1 MKRTGL
7 SKYKESFSLTL
18 LTSRCDYTIIR
29 TIDKY
34 EILLV
39 SFDDMKYRHKILQLI
54 KEIEVGE
61 FIINRHGVF
70 YRDVRDEVEERILVC
85 SPLLVT
91 GITRNKDGNDWG
103 KLLVFADPEGHEK
116 QYHMS
121 SSKGQNVVI
130 SDLVHRGLVL
140 SSNSRSRH
148 LLAQYLRSAPS
159 PRMMLSSSMPGWV
172 KHSFVL
178 PYRSF
183 GPDEVVYSGD
193 GNTGFGVQGN
203 WKNNVGKLCSG
214 NSRLIFAASVAFAAP
229 LMRVMNI
236 EGGGFHF
243 RGDSSKG
250 KTTALQVAASV
261 CGKVATSPGEDSYL
275 LNWKSTANSF
285 EEVAQS
291 HNDCLM
297 VIDELGQADAKT
309 VGDIC
314 YMLANGQGKARM
326 GHAKRSWRV
335 MFITSGEISL
345 AEQMARAGEKVMI
358 GQEIRLLEISTDCSA
373 EQGLFEDVHRSKTPA
388 EFSNRIKRATANHYG
403 TPLQKFLE
411 HLTSN
416 TEAVETRCRSYMDVF
431 LKSVL
436 PPNATGVVPRA
447 ALRFALVAAAGELA
461 TRLKLTGWR
470 KGEAF
475 RAAKKCFGSWMEH
488 HRTFDP
494 VAMAVDRVQRFIMEN
509 NAKFE
514 IVGGNVRLNGSKV
527 GYQKKD
533 RFLILP
539 NVFRDSVCAG
549 ADPEAVANAL
559 EHAGY
564 LNTSGPNRKKK
575 QERIQGQL
583 GYFYSVPGSILKAE

>member
-1 MKRTGL
+1 V
-7 SKYKESFSLTL
+7 KY
-18 LTSRCDYTIIR
+18 
-29 TIDKY
+29 
-34 EILLV
+34 
-39 SFDDMKYRHKILQLI
+39 HNKILRLH
-54 KEIEVGE
+54 KEITAGE
-61 FIINRHGVF
+61 FVINKHGVF
-70 YRDVRDEVEERILVC
+70 YQDVRDDVEESILVC

-116 QYHMS
+116 TYHMA

-140 SSNSRSRH
+140 SSHSRSRN
-148 LLAQYLRSAPS
+148 LLAQYLRSTPS
-159 PRMMLSSSMPGWV
+159 QKMMLSSSQPGWV
-172 KHSFVL
+172 KNSFVL
-178 PYRSF
+178 PYASF
-183 GPDEVVYSGD
+183 GPDEVVYSGNP
-193 GNTGFGVQGN
+193 NTGFGVQGN
-203 WKNNVGKLCSG
+203 WKANVGKLCSG

-229 LMRVMNI
+229 LMRVVGV

-243 RGDSSKG
+243 RGRSSKG

-335 MFITSGEISL
+335 TFITSGEISL
-345 AEQMARAGEKVMI
+345 AEQMAKAGERAMI
-358 GQEIRLLEISTDCSA
+358 GQEVRLLEVSTDCSA
-373 EQGLFEDVHRSKTPA
+373 EHGLFEHIYSSKTPA
-388 EFSNRIKRATANHYG
+388 DFSNRIKAATANHFG

-411 HLTSN
+411 HLTSH
-416 TEAVETRCRSYMDVF
+416 TEAVETRCRAYMDSF

-436 PPNATGVVPRA
+436 PQNATGVVARA
-447 ALRFALVAAAGELA
+447 ALRFALVASAGELA
-461 TRLKLTGWR
+461 TKLKLTGWK

-475 RAAKKCFGSWMEH
+475 RAAKKCFASWMEH
-488 HRTFDP
+488 HKTFDP
-494 VAMAVDRVQRFIMEN
+494 LVMAVDRVQRFIREN
-509 NAKFE
+509 TAKFE
-514 IVGGNVRLNGSKV
+514 VVGGDVRLNGSKV

-533 RFLILP
+533 KFLILP
-539 NVFRDSVCAG
+539 NVFRDTVCAG
-549 ADPEAVANAL
+549 TNADAVADAL

-575 QERIQGQL
+575 QERIEGQL
-583 GYFYSVPGSILKAE
+583 EYFYCVPGSIMRAD

>member
-1 MKRTGL
+1 
-7 SKYKESFSLTL
+7 
-18 LTSRCDYTIIR
+18 
-29 TIDKY
+29 
-34 EILLV
+34 
-39 SFDDMKYRHKILQLI
+39 MKYHHKILKI
-54 KEIEVGE
+54 HKEITVGE
-61 FIINRHGVF
+61 FIINKHGVF
-70 YRDVRDEVEERILVC
+70 YRDLRDEVEERILVC

-116 QYHMS
+116 QYHMA

-140 SSNSRSRH
+140 SSHSRSRH
-148 LLAQYLRSAPS
+148 LLAQYLRSTPS
-159 PRMMLSSSMPGWV
+159 DKMMLSSSMPGWV
-172 KHSFVL
+172 KNSFVL
-178 PYRSF
+178 PYGSF

-193 GNTGFGVQGN
+193 PNTGFGTQGN
-203 WKNNVGKLCSG
+203 WKANVGKLCSG
-214 NSRLIFAASVAFAAP
+214 NSRLVFAASVAFAAP
-229 LMRVMNI
+229 LMRVVGI
-236 EGGGFHF
+236 EGGGFHLK
-243 RGDSSKG
+243 GDSSKG

-297 VIDELGQADAKT
+297 VIDEIGQADPKT

-326 GHAKRSWRV
+326 GHGKRSWRV

-345 AEQMARAGEKVMI
+345 AEPMAKAGEKAMI
-358 GQEIRLLEISTDCSA
+358 GQEVRLLEIATDCT
-373 EQGLFEDVHRSKTPA
+373 ENGLFENIHSSKTAA
-388 EFSNRIKRATANHYG
+388 EFSNRLKAATANHFG
-403 TPLQKFLE
+403 TPLQRFLE
-411 HLTSN
+411 HLASN
-416 TEAVETRCRSYMDVF
+416 TDAVETKCRAYMDSF
-431 LKSVL
+431 LKAVL
-436 PPNATGVVPRA
+436 PQSATGVVPRA

-461 TRLKLTGWR
+461 TKLKLTGWK

-475 RAAKKCFGSWMEH
+475 RAAKKCFASWMEH
-488 HRTFDP
+488 RKTFDP
-494 VAMAVDRVQRFIMEN
+494 VVMAVDRVQRFILEN
-509 NAKFE
+509 TAKFE
-514 IVGGNVRLNGSKV
+514 IVGGDVRLNGSKF

-539 NVFRDSVCAG
+539 NVFRDFVCAG
-549 ADPEAVANAL
+549 ADPESVVDAL
-559 EHAGY
+559 EHAGF

-583 GYFYSVPGSILKAE
+583 GYFYSVPSSIMKAE

>member
-1 MKRTGL
+1 
-7 SKYKESFSLTL
+7 
-18 LTSRCDYTIIR
+18 
-29 TIDKY
+29 
-34 EILLV
+34 
-39 SFDDMKYRHKILQLI
+39 MKYRHKILKLN
-54 KEIEVGE
+54 KEITVGE
-61 FIINRHGVF
+61 FIINKHGVF

-103 KLLVFADPEGHEK
+103 KLLVFADPAGQEK
-116 QYHMS
+116 TYHMA
-121 SSKGQNVVI
+121 SSKAQNVVI

-140 SSNSRSRH
+140 SSHTRSRH
-148 LLAQYLRSAPS
+148 LLAQYLRSTPS
-159 PRMMLSSSMPGWV
+159 DKMMLSSSMPGWV
-172 KHSFVL
+172 KNSFVL
-178 PYRSF
+178 PYAAF

-193 GNTGFGVQGN
+193 PNTGFATQGN
-203 WKNNVGKLCSG
+203 WKNNVGKLCLG
-214 NSRLIFAASVAFAAP
+214 NSRLVFAASVAFAAP
-229 LMRVMNI
+229 LMRVVNI

-243 RGDSSKG
+243 RGGSSKG

-261 CGKVATSPGEDSYL
+261 CGALATCPGEDSYL

-291 HNDCLM
+291 HNDCVL
-297 VIDELGQADAKT
+297 VIDELGQADANT

-345 AEQMARAGEKVMI
+345 AEHMAKAGERAMI
-358 GQEIRLLEISTDCSA
+358 GQEVRLLEISTDCST
-373 EQGLFEDVHRSKTPA
+373 EHGLFENIHSSKTA
-388 EFSNRIKRATANHYG
+388 AKFSNRIKAATGNHYG

-411 HLTSN
+411 HLTSH
-416 TEAVETRCRSYMDVF
+416 TEAVETRCRAYMDSF

-436 PPNATGVVPRA
+436 PRNATGVIPRA

-461 TRLKLTGWR
+461 TRLKLTGWE

-475 RAAKKCFGSWMEH
+475 RAAKRCFGSWMEH
-488 HRTFDP
+488 RKTFDP
-494 VAMAVDRVQRFIMEN
+494 VVMAVGRVQRFIIEN

-514 IVGGNVRLNGSKV
+514 VVGGGVRLNGSKF
-527 GYQKKD
+527 GYQKKGK
-533 RFLILP
+533 FLILP
-539 NVFRDSVCAG
+539 HVFRDFVCAG
-549 ADPEAVANAL
+549 TDAEAVADAL

-575 QERIQGQL
+575 QERIAGQL